1 MLAPAIAA
9 LSLPLSGCVTTDN
22 NFAAPTQAPTQAPA
36 AAVFSGAASAPRHAR
51 NRTHASSRIQAFS
64 RRSTRFLHGETG
76 RHTLWQIARD
86 QGSSV
91 YQVKGASKLT
101 SDIIRPGQVLQ
112 IPTRG
117 MLPLQHPP
125 PPQGFRRHRRV
136 FLSAYQPQAPR
147 PLTATDIPSPR
158 PSATNPVIEGNQLP
172 PSSLGRG
179 APAQTYE
186 TPTDFPLLPPP
197 PEPDN

>member
-36 AAVFSGAASAPRHAR
+36 AAVFSGAASAPA
-51 NRTHASSRIQAFS
+51 TLATEPTPPAEFKLSPGDQLVSY
-64 RRSTRFLHGETG
+64 TVKPGD
-76 RHTLWQIARD
+76 TLWQIARD

-112 IPTRG
+112 IPTRNAAATTSTAPTG
-117 MLPLQHPP
+117 
-125 PPQGFRRHRRV
+125 
-136 FLSAYQPQAPR
+136 LSQTPKSFSPAYQPQAPR
-147 PLTATDIPSPR
+147 PHTATDIPSPR